1 MSILMGCVL
10 FQTFVDAEAIRLVPE
25 NFPTQKAASLEP
37 KGFFDK
43 TLIREVNRDY
53 ASKIFPGQV
62 Q

>member
-37 KGFFDK
+37 KRLFDN
-43 TLIREVNRDY
+43 TLIREVNR
-53 ASKIFPGQV
+53 A
-62 Q
+62 